1 MYQGVSMKLS
11 SYEEFLVHDKTWN
24 EEARTEALNKF
35 PYTAVVE
42 GCYPAN
48 DVAYRWCWQQFGPP
62 ECKQCYDYSSEYP
75 ACPMVLAIEEYII
88 KKSYTDKE
96 GKVHEYDYHTRE
108 PEKHGHE
115 GTWTTVWLGK
125 TGYDYGFTEYYFLN
139 ESDRDKF
146 IATAPSFD
154 FGENYV

>member
-1 MYQGVSMKLS
+1 MKLS
-11 SYEEFLVHDKTWN
+11 SYEEFLTHDKTWN
-24 EEARTEALNKF
+24 EEARTEALIKF

-42 GCYPAN
+42 GCYPEG
-48 DVAYRWCWQQFGPP
+48 DVSHRWCWQQFGPP
-62 ECKQCYDYSSEYP
+62 ECKQCYDYASEYP

-88 KKSYTDKE
+88 KKSYKDKD
-96 GKVHEYDYHTRE
+96 GKVHEYDFHTRE

-139 ESDRDKF
+139 EVDRDKF
-146 IATAPSFD
+146 IVTAPSLD
-154 FGENYV
+154 LGENYV